1 MCPSQI
7 IRILNVF
14 LYALVKDWIMKVKG
28 FKYLQFMPLSGV
40 KAFTL
45 FLVFWFS
52 ILIFFFYVNWVSLR
66 ATVETNSSS
75 VVRSKRVTN
84 SQ

>member
-40 KAFTL
+40 KVFTL
-45 FLVFWFS
+45 LLV
-52 ILIFFFYVNWVSLR
+52 FFYVNWISLR
-66 ATVETNSSS
+66 ATVETNLSSL
-75 VVRSKRVTN
+75 VRAKWMTN